1 MTVLGFPRAMW
12 AWLVDLYS
20 PTRFTG
26 ARHFLLCVHVVAF
39 FVLGLAV
46 WLVAALIYAVFL
58 AGRWIIAKLSPPP
71 AAPPGA
77 AT

>member
-26 ARHFLLCVHVVAF
+26 ARHFLLCTHIVAMF
-39 FVLGLAV
+39 LLGLV
-46 WLVAALIYAVFL
+46 PWLVAIVLYAVFVV
-58 AGRWIIAKLSPPP
+58 GRWIVAKLSPP
-71 AAPPGA
+71 AAPSGGA
-77 AT
+77 K